1 MNKEIKNEPIGTK
14 KRNRE
19 IKDYLK
25 FLIISNKN
33 IIIKK
38 SKNSKKNV

>member
-14 KRNRE
+14 KRTRE

-25 FLIISNKN
+25 LIIISNKN
-33 IIIKK
+33 IIIQK
-38 SKNSKKNV
+38 